1 MDVLIV
7 VYVVYASR
15 VYLISSFCKAITI
28 LYLKQYMHLILDD
41 RGELIDWA
49 TVGAA
54 TGEEQGVSISE
65 WKGPEVV
72 GALWVFN
79 FI

>member
-1 MDVLIV
+1 
-7 VYVVYASR
+7 
-15 VYLISSFCKAITI
+15 
-28 LYLKQYMHLILDD
+28 MHLILDD

-72 GALWVFN
+72 GVLWVFN

>member
-1 MDVLIV
+1 
-7 VYVVYASR
+7 
-15 VYLISSFCKAITI
+15 
-28 LYLKQYMHLILDD
+28 MHLILDD

-49 TVGAA
+49 TVGGA